1 MTELSRRNL
10 IRTTIV
16 GAALAPFATAR
27 SAFAAGS
34 TKRTLYVRSRFSALR
49 LRRFSVSGSG
59 GRWAMRL
66 VKVGNLPNSPRRD
79 QHRFALTFRCSR
91 GGPAQGSYT
100 VRRAGFAPTTLFLVP
115 SDERR
120 RTYEA
125 VIFTK
130 P

>member
-10 IRTTIV
+10 IRTSIL

-27 SAFAAGS
+27 TAFAAGS
-34 TKRTLYVRSRFSALR
+34 TKRGLYVRSRFAPLQ
-49 LRRFSVSGSG
+49 LRRFAVTG
-59 GRWAMRL
+59 GGHWTMRL

-79 QHRFALTFRCSR
+79 EHRFALTFRCTR

-100 VRRAGFAPTTLFLVP
+100 VHRHGFTPTTLFLVP
-115 SDERR
+115 SDGPR

-125 VIFTK
+125 VVFNK